1 MVAMYG
7 MNENL
12 KKESKEDGVSFKN
25 PASKF
30 SSFCFE
36 WLETF
41 VQAIIIVVM
50 LMTFAFRVVTVDGDS
65 MRETLHNQDRL
76 IVMRWDYTPKNGD
89 IVVISQG
96 RFVDKPIIKRVIATE
111 GQSLEIDY
119 SAGTVTVDGKVL
131 NETYIK
137 EPMWRQGNADIP
149 KVIPKGYYFVM
160 GDNRNNSADSRFT
173 EVGLI
178 PREHIVG
185 KASFRVF
192 PLNAIGVLK

>member
-1 MVAMYG
+1 MYG

-12 KKESKEDGVSFKN
+12 KSENKNDNVGFKN

-36 WLETF
+36 WLET
-41 VQAIIIVVM
+41 VIQAIIIVVM

-65 MRETLHNQDRL
+65 MRETLHHQDRL

-89 IVVISQG
+89 IVVISEG
-96 RFVDKPIIKRVIATE
+96 RYVDKPIIKRVIATE

-119 SAGTVTVDGKVL
+119 SKGTVTVDGKVL

-137 EPMWRQGNADIP
+137 EPMWRQGDAEIP

-173 EVGLI
+173 EIGLI

-192 PLNAIGVLK
+192 PLNAIGVL

>member
-1 MVAMYG
+1 MYG
-7 MNENL
+7 MNENI
-12 KKESKEDGVSFKN
+12 KNENKEDGVSFKN

-30 SSFCFE
+30 SGFCFE

-41 VQAIIIVVM
+41 IQAIIIVVM

-65 MRETLHNQDRL
+65 MRETLHHQDRL

-96 RFVDKPIIKRVIATE
+96 RFIDKPIIKRVIATE

-119 SAGTVTVDGKVL
+119 EKGTVTVDGKVL

-137 EPMWRQGNADIP
+137 EPMWRQGDADIP

-192 PLNAIGVLK
+192 PLSAIGALS

>member
-1 MVAMYG
+1 MYG
-7 MNENL
+7 MNENIKSE
-12 KKESKEDGVSFKN
+12 KKEDSSSFKN

-30 SSFCFE
+30 SGFCFE

-41 VQAIIIVVM
+41 IQAIIIVVM
-50 LMTFAFRVVTVDGDS
+50 LMTFAFRVVMVDGDS
-65 MRETLHNQDRL
+65 MRETLHHQDRL

-96 RFVDKPIIKRVIATE
+96 RFIDKPIIKRVIATE

-119 SAGTVTVDGKVL
+119 AKGTVTVDGKVL

-137 EPMWRQGNADIP
+137 EPMWRQGDADIP

-192 PLNAIGVLK
+192 PFNAIGALS

>member
-1 MVAMYG
+1 MYG
-7 MNENL
+7 MNENI
-12 KKESKEDGVSFKN
+12 KNENKEDGVSFKN

-30 SSFCFE
+30 SGFCFE

-41 VQAIIIVVM
+41 IQAIIIVVM

-65 MRETLHNQDRL
+65 MRETLHHQDRL

-96 RFVDKPIIKRVIATE
+96 RFIDKPIIKRVIATE

-119 SAGTVTVDGKVL
+119 EKGTVTVDGKVL

-137 EPMWRQGNADIP
+137 ESMWRQGDADIP

-192 PLNAIGVLK
+192 PLNAIGALS